1 MMACFS
7 LVVAALL
14 AHHLRVG
21 ACRAW
26 VLEQLLQPVAAAG
39 PLVPLL
45 VACVS
50 GVANPVADPYYSLC
64 IVGYYIDASLAHQ
77 Y

>member
-39 PLVPLL
+39 SGPLVSLL
-45 VACVS
+45 VAGMS
-50 GVANPVADPYYSLC
+50 GVANPYYSLC
-64 IVGYYIDASLAHQ
+64 IVCYYIEVSLAH
-77 Y
+77 